1 MARSWIVPSTEEYL
15 VMTMQFLRGNVRRP
29 RGHAILIARS
39 SSNPRVVYCTYCVVP
54 PVPMSIAKFLPP
66 MFTSQIPAEELR
78 EAANISG
85 GSMPIPPML
94 EEASSLAYLERLAE
108 RRDDDLCDIGSV
120 NSTDEMSRM
129 QMAIMSSNE
138 YGQLY
143 TSSMADLTE
152 KNPAALSSSTSA
164 GGDAGAL
171 DDVDADE
178 LMLQTMPDRQKL
190 AELGK
195 LIGTARYAI
204 DGHDNALVQETR
216 KKMQR
221 IANLLAAKYR
231 GTELVAAATNPNAQ
245 GTRLSELYLGRAFKL
260 LDEEYAEIPSIER
273 AIRDLE

>member
-1 MARSWIVPSTEEYL
+1 
-15 VMTMQFLRGNVRRP
+15 MTMQFLRGDVRRP
-29 RGHAILIARS
+29 RGHAILIAR

-66 MFTSQIPAEELR
+66 MFTAQIPAEELR
-78 EAANISG
+78 EASNISG

-94 EEASSLAYLERLAE
+94 EEASSLAYLEKLAE
-108 RRDDDLCDIGSV
+108 RRDDDLCDIGSIS
-120 NSTDEMSRM
+120 STDEMSRM

-143 TSSMADLTE
+143 TSTMAELTE
-152 KNPAALSSSTSA
+152 KNPAPLSA
-164 GGDAGAL
+164 GNDTPERSDTL
-171 DDVDADE
+171 DDIDADE

-204 DGHDNALVQETR
+204 GGHDNTLVQETR
-216 KKMQR
+216 KKMQH

-231 GTELVAAATNPNAQ
+231 GTELVAAAVNPKEQ
-245 GTRLSELYLGRAFKL
+245 GSRLAELYLSRAFKL
-260 LDEEYAEIPSIER
+260 LDEEYAEIPGIER
-273 AIRDLE
+273 AIRDLQE

>member
-1 MARSWIVPSTEEYL
+1 
-15 VMTMQFLRGNVRRP
+15 MTMQFLRGNVRRP
-29 RGHAILIARS
+29 RGHAILIAHS

-78 EAANISG
+78 EAANVSG

-94 EEASSLAYLERLAE
+94 EETSSLAYMERLAE

-120 NSTDEMSRM
+120 SSTDEMSRM

-152 KNPAALSSSTSA
+152 KNPAALSSSA
-164 GGDAGAL
+164 AEGGDVGAL

-195 LIGTARYAI
+195 LTGTARYAI

-245 GTRLSELYLGRAFKL
+245 GTRLSELYLSRAFKL

-273 AIRDLE
+273 AIRDLQE

>member
-1 MARSWIVPSTEEYL
+1 MDRPSTEEYF

-29 RGHAILIARS
+29 RGHAILIAHS

-78 EAANISG
+78 EAANVSG

-94 EEASSLAYLERLAE
+94 EETSSLAYMERLAE

-120 NSTDEMSRM
+120 SSTDEMSRM

-152 KNPAALSSSTSA
+152 KNPAALSSSA
-164 GGDAGAL
+164 AEGGDVGAL

-195 LIGTARYAI
+195 LTGTARYAI

-245 GTRLSELYLGRAFKL
+245 GTRLSELYLSRAFKL

-273 AIRDLE
+273 AIRDLQE

>member
-1 MARSWIVPSTEEYL
+1 
-15 VMTMQFLRGNVRRP
+15 MTMQFLRGDVRRP

-66 MFTSQIPAEELR
+66 MFTAQIPAEELR
-78 EAANISG
+78 EASNISG

-94 EEASSLAYLERLAE
+94 EEASSLAYLEKLAE
-108 RRDDDLCDIGSV
+108 RRDDDLCDIGSIS
-120 NSTDEMSRM
+120 STDEMSRM

-143 TSSMADLTE
+143 TSTMAELTE
-152 KNPAALSSSTSA
+152 KNPGALSAGRGAAESSDVGT
-164 GGDAGAL
+164 L
-171 DDVDADE
+171 DDIDADE

-204 DGHDNALVQETR
+204 GGHDNALVQETR
-216 KKMQR
+216 KKMQH

-231 GTELVAAATNPNAQ
+231 GTELVAAAINPNEQ
-245 GTRLSELYLGRAFKL
+245 GARLAELYLSRAFKL
-260 LDEEYAEIPSIER
+260 LDEEYAEIPGIER
-273 AIRDLE
+273 AIRDLQE